1 MSHIYYHQKQC
12 LTAPIIPS
20 AIFGCVFAGI
30 DSMSGMNRLTP
41 QVVGSYMAGIYA
53 YNAVQCPM
61 EAIHGKQSSIHNL
74 IAGGSLGYIGIRA
87 GRLGVPFVDPYAFFE
102 IWTFTCSSGGRC
114 VWWYGIFIGDAW
126 WKTNLRTKRLEQ
138 KGWNKNDVIDINIHV
153 TAHGKR
159 LEIKQERDGVVVTI
173 MGEGKCIRQEE
184 ILFGFS
190 VSTHRFWFKIP
201 LLIIPDET

>member
-1 MSHIYYHQKQC
+1 MSHGSH
-12 LTAPIIPS
+12 TWETIINS
-20 AIFGCVFAGI
+20 QSNSWRIL
-30 DSMSGMNRLTP
+30 RLHR
-41 QVVGSYMAGIYA
+41 Y
-53 YNAVQCPM
+53 
-61 EAIHGKQSSIHNL
+61 SSWKAWCTICRS
-74 IAGGSLGYIGIRA
+74 IC
-87 GRLGVPFVDPYAFFE
+87 FFE